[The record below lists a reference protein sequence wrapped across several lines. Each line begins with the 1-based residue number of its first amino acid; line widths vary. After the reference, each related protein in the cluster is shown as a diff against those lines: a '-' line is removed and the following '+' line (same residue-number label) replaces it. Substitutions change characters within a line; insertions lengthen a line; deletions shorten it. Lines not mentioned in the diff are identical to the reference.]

1 MTVLLVRKSSY
12 IEYTNRGDRHENF
25 SSQKYLDMI
34 RPYLRDLLNKH
45 KPTIEL
51 TNKESDSD
59 TERGE
64 WKIQLVMQN
73 NCISSKDF
81 EETRTTYSA
90 SKLVEIFMG
99 SNTDD
104 AID

>member
-1 MTVLLVRKSSY
+1 
-12 IEYTNRGDRHENF
+12 
-25 SSQKYLDMI
+25 MI

-51 TNKESDSD
+51 TNKEIDSD

-64 WKIQLVMQN
+64 WKIQLVMQD

-104 AID
+104 AIDKIFDTLLQRFQEAMEMSNERGS

>member
-1 MTVLLVRKSSY
+1 
-12 IEYTNRGDRHENF
+12 
-25 SSQKYLDMI
+25 MI

-51 TNKESDSD
+51 TNKEIDSD

-64 WKIQLVMQN
+64 WKIQLVMQD

-90 SKLVEIFMG
+90 SKLVEIFMV

-104 AID
+104 AIDKIFDTLLQRFQEAMETSNERGS

>member
-1 MTVLLVRKSSY
+1 
-12 IEYTNRGDRHENF
+12 
-25 SSQKYLDMI
+25 MI

-51 TNKESDSD
+51 TNKEIDSD

-64 WKIQLVMQN
+64 WKIQLVMQD

-104 AID
+104 AIDKIFDTLL

>member
-1 MTVLLVRKSSY
+1 
-12 IEYTNRGDRHENF
+12 
-25 SSQKYLDMI
+25 MI

-51 TNKESDSD
+51 TNKEINSD

-104 AID
+104 AIDKIFDTLLQRFQEAMETSNERGS

>member
-1 MTVLLVRKSSY
+1 
-12 IEYTNRGDRHENF
+12 
-25 SSQKYLDMI
+25 MI

-51 TNKESDSD
+51 TNKEIDSD

-64 WKIQLVMQN
+64 WKIQLVMQDN
-73 NCISSKDF
+73 GISSKDF

-104 AID
+104 AIDKIFDTLL

>member
-1 MTVLLVRKSSY
+1 
-12 IEYTNRGDRHENF
+12 
-25 SSQKYLDMI
+25 MI

-51 TNKESDSD
+51 TNKEIDSD

-64 WKIQLVMQN
+64 WKIQLVMQD

-104 AID
+104 AIDKIFDTLLQRFQEAMETSNERGS

>member
-1 MTVLLVRKSSY
+1 
-12 IEYTNRGDRHENF
+12 
-25 SSQKYLDMI
+25 MI

-51 TNKESDSD
+51 TNKEIDSD

-64 WKIQLVMQN
+64 WKIQLVMQDN
-73 NCISSKDF
+73 GISSKDF

-99 SNTDD
+99 SNTND
-104 AID
+104 AIDKIFDTLLQRFQEAMETSNERGS

>member
-1 MTVLLVRKSSY
+1 
-12 IEYTNRGDRHENF
+12 
-25 SSQKYLDMI
+25 MI
-34 RPYLRDLLNKH
+34 RPYFRDLLNKH

-51 TNKESDSD
+51 TNKEIDSD

-99 SNTDD
+99 SNTDY
-104 AID
+104 AIDKIFDTLL

>member
-1 MTVLLVRKSSY
+1 
-12 IEYTNRGDRHENF
+12 
-25 SSQKYLDMI
+25 MI

-51 TNKESDSD
+51 TNKEIDSD

-90 SKLVEIFMG
+90 SKLVEIFMV

-104 AID
+104 AIDKIFDTLLQRFQEAMETSNERGS

>member
-1 MTVLLVRKSSY
+1 
-12 IEYTNRGDRHENF
+12 
-25 SSQKYLDMI
+25 MI

-51 TNKESDSD
+51 TNKEIDSD

-73 NCISSKDF
+73 DCISSKDF
-81 EETRTTYSA
+81 EGTRTTYH
-90 SKLVEIFMG
+90 
-99 SNTDD
+99 
-104 AID
+104 

>member
-1 MTVLLVRKSSY
+1 
-12 IEYTNRGDRHENF
+12 
-25 SSQKYLDMI
+25 MI

-51 TNKESDSD
+51 TNKEIDSD

-104 AID
+104 AIDKIFDTLL

>member
-1 MTVLLVRKSSY
+1 
-12 IEYTNRGDRHENF
+12 
-25 SSQKYLDMI
+25 MI

-51 TNKESDSD
+51 TNKEIDSD

-64 WKIQLVMQN
+64 WKIQLVMQD

-99 SNTDD
+99 SNTDY
-104 AID
+104 AIDKIFDTLL

>member
-1 MTVLLVRKSSY
+1 
-12 IEYTNRGDRHENF
+12 
-25 SSQKYLDMI
+25 MI

-51 TNKESDSD
+51 TNKEIVIYIYSEIYSD

-64 WKIQLVMQN
+64 WKIQLVMQD
-73 NCISSKDF
+73 NCISAKDF

-104 AID
+104 AIDKIFDTLL

>member
-1 MTVLLVRKSSY
+1 
-12 IEYTNRGDRHENF
+12 
-25 SSQKYLDMI
+25 MI

-51 TNKESDSD
+51 TNKEIDSD

-99 SNTDD
+99 SNTND
-104 AID
+104 AIDKIFDTLLQRFQEAMETSNERGS

>member
-1 MTVLLVRKSSY
+1 
-12 IEYTNRGDRHENF
+12 
-25 SSQKYLDMI
+25 MI

-45 KPTIEL
+45 KLTIEL
-51 TNKESDSD
+51 TNKEIDSG

-64 WKIQLVMQN
+64 WKIQLVMQD

-104 AID
+104 AIDKIFDTLLQRFQEAMETSNERGS

>member
-1 MTVLLVRKSSY
+1 
-12 IEYTNRGDRHENF
+12 
-25 SSQKYLDMI
+25 MI

-51 TNKESDSD
+51 TNKEIDSD

-104 AID
+104 AIDKIFDTLLQRFQEAMETSNEGGS

>member
-1 MTVLLVRKSSY
+1 
-12 IEYTNRGDRHENF
+12 
-25 SSQKYLDMI
+25 MI

-51 TNKESDSD
+51 TNKEIDSD

-90 SKLVEIFMG
+90 NKLVEIFMG

-104 AID
+104 AIDKIFDTLLQRFQEAMETSNERGS

>member
-1 MTVLLVRKSSY
+1 
-12 IEYTNRGDRHENF
+12 
-25 SSQKYLDMI
+25 MI
-34 RPYLRDLLNKH
+34 RPYLRDLLNT
-45 KPTIEL
+45 PTIDL
-51 TNKESDSD
+51 INKEIDSD

-64 WKIQLVMQN
+64 WKIQLLMQN

-90 SKLVEIFMG
+90 SKLVETFMG

-104 AID
+104 AIDKIFDTLLQRFQEAMETSNERGS

>member
-1 MTVLLVRKSSY
+1 
-12 IEYTNRGDRHENF
+12 
-25 SSQKYLDMI
+25 MI

-51 TNKESDSD
+51 TNKEIDSD

-104 AID
+104 AIDKIFDTLLQRFQEAMETSNERGS